1 MCIWVRWGDV
11 PACLSC
17 GERARAGLLVSV
29 NLVKLQ
35 FKEMQLL
42 SSAVK
47 LCHGACPLTEPPR
60 SCLSPQR
67 PAWH

>member
-1 MCIWVRWGDV
+1 MW
-11 PACLSC
+11 
-17 GERARAGLLVSV
+17 LLVCV